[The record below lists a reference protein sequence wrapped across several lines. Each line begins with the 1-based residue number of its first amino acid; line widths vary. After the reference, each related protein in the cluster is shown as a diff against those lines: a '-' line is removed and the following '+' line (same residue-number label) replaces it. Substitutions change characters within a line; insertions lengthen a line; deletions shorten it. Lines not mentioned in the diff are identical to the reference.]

1 MHEPMEELVKHL
13 RWLTLLAVMCLVIA
27 ACGGGDA
34 EDTDTTAAPTDTTE
48 AAADTTEAT
57 TETTM
62 TETTMT
68 ETTSAPSSDVGSAD
82 NPIQVLFVPSVSADE
97 IVEGGELLA
106 ETLTNETGL
115 EFEVSVPS
123 SYAAT
128 VEEMCANPAAS
139 MGFIPAQAYVLANQL
154 CGVDIQLKAERFGYT
169 EYWSQYTVQRDSDFT
184 SLEDLAGASWAYPD
198 PGSTSGFLV
207 PSGQLATL
215 GIETG
220 EEFEAGGHD
229 GSVRAVYNGEADF
242 GTSFYSP
249 YTNLEGESAWDGDV
263 ENADVPDEVVDSCA
277 PNADGDLQCG
287 DFLVQ
292 DARSLVAEE
301 LPDVIQQVR
310 LIRVSDPI
318 PNDGVAFGPEF
329 PEDVKTSIV
338 DAITEFAEND
348 PEGFATAFEAYS
360 WDNVA
365 STSDADFDSIRAIVQ
380 ELGIELD
387 DIG

>member
-1 MHEPMEELVKHL
+1 MRQM
-13 RWLTLLAVMCLVIA
+13 RWAALLAVFALVVV
-27 ACGGGDA
+27 ACGGG
-34 EDTDTTAAPTDTTE
+34 ETSDTTAAEP
-48 AAADTTEAT
+48 ADTTAAAPET
-57 TETTM
+57 TEPTETTM
-62 TETTMT
+62 TETTVT
-68 ETTSAPSSDVGSAD
+68 ETTMAEAGVGTED

-106 ETLTNETGL
+106 QTLNAETGL
-115 EFEVSVPS
+115 TFDVQVPS

-128 VEEMCANPAAS
+128 VEEMCANPAAT

-169 EYWSQYTVQRDSDFT
+169 EYWAQYTVQRDSDIS
-184 SLEDLAGASWAYPD
+184 SLEDLAGRSWAYPD

-207 PSGQLATL
+207 PSGQLQNL
-215 GIETG
+215 GIEVG

-249 YTNLEGESAWDGDV
+249 YTNAEGEAQWDGDV
-263 ENADVPDEVVDSCA
+263 ENADIPDEAVDSCG
-277 PNADGDLQCG
+277 PNSDGDLQCG
-287 DFLVQ
+287 EFFIQ

-301 LPDVIQQVR
+301 LPDVVQQVR
-310 LIRVSDPI
+310 ILQVTDPI
-318 PNDGVAFGPEF
+318 PNDGVTFGPEF
-329 PEDVKTSIV
+329 PEDLKGQIV
-338 DAITEFAEND
+338 DAMSAFAEND
-348 PEGFATAFEAYS
+348 PEGFATAFDAYS

-365 STSDADFDSIRAIVQ
+365 PTSDADFDSIRAIIQ
-380 ELGIELD
+380 TLDIDLG